1 MRRTLHTRIQRGVA
15 APTIV
20 LDFFGR
26 FACRKALGVALV
38 RHELCDGESNALQ
51 VSGMRSTLGFNVQSS
66 RTNEILAKKQ
76 DFEEQQS
83 KGIVFPWCRLLLLT
97 GSETSEKS
105 MPKLQ
110 MVQMC
115 SQGAAYGD
123 CRSLRFL
130 YV

>member
-1 MRRTLHTRIQRGVA
+1 MRS
-15 APTIV
+15 
-20 LDFFGR
+20 
-26 FACRKALGVALV
+26 ALGW
-38 RHELCDGESNALQ
+38 
-51 VSGMRSTLGFNVQSS
+51 NVQSS

-83 KGIVFPWCRLLLLT
+83 KGIVFPWFRLLLLT